1 MKALRVLVIEDDAV
15 VAMSLAELLA
25 GMGHEVCGTAATQA
39 EAVSAATRYGP
50 NLMIVDAGLGR
61 GSGVSAVEEILRT
74 GPLAHVFISGD
85 ADRVRVRQPDA
96 VVVRKPFR
104 AAELARA
111 IDMALAAAPR
121 RKSREIMRLGG
132 RLLKQSC
139 RAMLP
144 MS

>member
-39 EAVSAATRYGP
+39 DAVSAATRYDP
-50 NLMIVDAGLGR
+50 DLMIVDAGLGR
-61 GSGVSAVEEILRT
+61 GSGVSAVEEILRA

-85 ADRVRVRQPDA
+85 AGRVRVRKPDA

-111 IDMALAAAPR
+111 MDMALTAAPR
-121 RKSREIMRLGG
+121 RKSEKLRGSRDGH
-132 RLLKQSC
+132 
-139 RAMLP
+139 
-144 MS
+144 